1 MKEGIKIMDKKN
13 EFVFVAFVDDNKKEN
28 KLYWKKISEI
38 CLAYN
43 ITMYQSNKKK
53 FNYSFI
59 IPRVFLKTCKQGDN
73 LGKQFISLPSEFE
86 IKLSRWDYETKT
98 SKTISITPKLLSKRI
113 KDIREENFNN
123 LPLPKKDDID
133 SKITITDDDLP
144 F

>member
-1 MKEGIKIMDKKN
+1 MEKKN
-13 EFVFVAFVDDNKKEN
+13 EFEFVAFVDGDNKKEN
-28 KLYWKKISEI
+28 TLYWKKISEK

-43 ITMYQSNKKK
+43 ITMFQSNKKK

-73 LGKQFISLPSEFE
+73 SGRQFISLPSEFE
-86 IKLSRWDYETKT
+86 IKLSRWDYDTKT

-113 KDIREENFNN
+113 NEIRSVNDVNIYDYT
-123 LPLPKKDDID
+123 KDDVD
-133 SKITITDDDLP
+133 SKTDISDDDLP